1 MTQPATPAPDF
12 TEAEVKAAQNRENQ
26 IAEAARIQ
34 ALSNRLLMLSIEN
47 ERLTKRVAELEA
59 DD

>member
-1 MTQPATPAPDF
+1 MTQPPAPDF
-12 TEAEVKAAQNRENQ
+12 TEAEIQAAQNRENQ

-34 ALSNRLLMLSIEN
+34 ALGNRVLMLSIEN

-59 DD
+59 SD

>member
-1 MTQPATPAPDF
+1 MTQPATPAP
-12 TEAEVKAAQNRENQ
+12 TEAEIQAAQNRENQ

-47 ERLTKRVAELEA
+47 ERLTKRIAELEA

>member
-1 MTQPATPAPDF
+1 MTQPPAP
-12 TEAEVKAAQNRENQ
+12 TEAEIQAAQNRENQ

-47 ERLTKRVAELEA
+47 ERLTKRIAELEA